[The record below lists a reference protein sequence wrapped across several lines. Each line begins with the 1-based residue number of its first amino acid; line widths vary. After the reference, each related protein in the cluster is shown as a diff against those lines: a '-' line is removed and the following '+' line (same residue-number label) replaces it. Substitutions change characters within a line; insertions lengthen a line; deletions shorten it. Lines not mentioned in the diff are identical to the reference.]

1 MDDAA
6 LRTYLNDH
14 LAGATLGCDHANQ
27 LAQMYSGT
35 ASADE
40 LARIAA
46 EVRQDKA
53 TLLRLMDDVGARPS
67 PVKRIGAWVAEK
79 AGRLKFRGVTSGK
92 PELGRY
98 LALETMSLGVEGKR
112 SLWTAL
118 EQSAGGAPALR
129 RVDLGELVVRAEQ
142 QRETLERR
150 RLEAAGRAFG

>member
-6 LRTYLNDH
+6 LKTYLNDH
-14 LAGATLGCDHANQ
+14 LAGATLGCDHARQ

-35 ASADE
+35 ASAGE

-46 EVRQDKA
+46 EVREDKA
-53 TLLRLMDDVGARPS
+53 TLLRLMDSVGARPS
-67 PVKRIGAWVAEK
+67 PVKRAAAWATEK
-79 AGRLKFRGVTSGK
+79 AGRLKFRGVASGK
-92 PELGRY
+92 RELGRY

-118 EQSAGGAPALR
+118 EQGVDGAPALR
-129 RVDLGELVVRAEQ
+129 QVDLKELVIRAEE
-142 QRETLERR
+142 QRQTLERR